1 MHMQWLEHLVFGH
14 HVLLDQLQ
22 YTLTLILQV
31 SVTFM
36 E

>member
-1 MHMQWLEHLVFGH
+1 MHMQWLEHMFGH

-22 YTLTLILQV
+22 YTLTLILQL

-36 E
+36 G